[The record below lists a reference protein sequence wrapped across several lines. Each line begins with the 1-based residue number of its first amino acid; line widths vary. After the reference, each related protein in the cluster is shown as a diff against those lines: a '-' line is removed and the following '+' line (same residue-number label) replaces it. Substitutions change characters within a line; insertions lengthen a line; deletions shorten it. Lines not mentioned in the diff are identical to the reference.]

1 MEDYTRLSKEELLTR
16 FLFSRDTLV
25 RIRLELLKDKTDK
38 EFQRLFEITQEE
50 FEDLKKEIYRR
61 MERWV
66 KV

>member
-25 RIRLELLKDKTDK
+25 RIRLELFKDKTDK

-50 FEDLKKEIYRR
+50 FEDLKKEVYRR
-61 MERWV
+61 MER
-66 KV
+66 

>member
-25 RIRLELLKDKTDK
+25 RIRLELFKDKDDK
-38 EFQRLFEITQEE
+38 DLQRLFEITQKE

-61 MERWV
+61 MER
-66 KV
+66 

>member
-25 RIRLELLKDKTDK
+25 RIRLELFKDKDDK
-38 EFQRLFEITQEE
+38 DFQALFEITQKE

-61 MERWV
+61 MER
-66 KV
+66 